1 MLRCSHVAILI
12 VLSFR
17 LTSNA
22 KAGGKGCKGKPI
34 QLWEIQQ
41 TLGRGDFVEVNT
53 REKYDLLKRTIND
66 ITRTIVILLIIN
78 SGYFNFLN
86 LVLLFKDEFEP
97 FE

>member
-1 MLRCSHVAILI
+1 MLRCSHVASLI

-17 LTSNA
+17 LTSSA

-66 ITRTIVILLIIN
+66 ITLTTVILLFLN
-78 SGYFNFLN
+78 SGYFHFSN
-86 LVLLFKDEFEP
+86 LVLLSKDEFQT
-97 FE
+97 F